1 MRRLNERDD
10 SLLRFAKLLN
20 RIALISCWGAVFGDF
35 AYLMVTENLTYFLLM
50 SLYTPIRYFL
60 FDIAPQK
67 DQKRPT
73 SLDRSIPL
81 AIFVRYLSVK
91 FPIAQ
96 GNLMADL
103 WGFLLALCRAYI
115 NGYALLWFDTFTFA
129 YAVRDDAKR
138 VPLKKDIRLLHE
150 EERLEQA
157 DQKADALEDARKAQ
171 EIHDLTKAWRETQ
184 QAQELSQWSFPLRR
198 YLKPGDDFY
207 ALREVGAELL
217 DDKNQ
222 LDQKAYKAYKEKQ
235 KSETKRT

>member
-10 SLLRFAKLLN
+10 LLLHFSKQLN

-35 AYLMVTENLTYFLLM
+35 AYLMITENLTYFLLM

-67 DQKRPT
+67 NQKRPA

-81 AIFVRYLSVK
+81 AIFVRYLSIQ

-103 WGFLLALCRAYI
+103 WGFFLALCRAYI

-129 YAVRDDAKR
+129 YAIRDDAKR
-138 VPLKKDIRLLHE
+138 VPLKEDIRLLHE
-150 EERLEQA
+150 DERLEQA
-157 DQKADALEDARKAQ
+157 DKKADVIEDARKAR
-171 EIHDLTKAWRETQ
+171 EIHDLTQAWRETQ
-184 QAQELSQWSFPLRR
+184 RAQELSQWSFPLRR
-198 YLKPGDDFY
+198 YLKPGDDYY
-207 ALREVGAELL
+207 ALREIGAELL

-235 KSETKRT
+235 RSKSK